1 MTLTPMED
9 KGIIP
14 NFNDFKR
21 QLAEL
26 LQSRSTVEDITLLQ
40 GFLQLVH
47 SKTQQWRG
55 AEGLPAT
62 PDLLDAVWKEIH
74 YPIFKWFQQWRA
86 HLLEAAEGGPQERT
100 YISFRRMNG
109 KLNKIFKI
117 IRQFYNGLVQ
127 QLFDR
132 YDFGKLLPA
141 GVIRELNVQSGG
153 ELQTLDDSSYFTILC
168 VMSLQR
174 CLLYLGCCHRYKC
187 CCSKLSKRF
196 HISDFDDSMR
206 YFMLAKQ
213 IVPSVGETY
222 LQEGLVYVQTGNY
235 GHAAYAFM
243 RGSLSRMPTD
253 AGIPNLE
260 SIVADASSGLFA
272 KHQGILKRLRSKESD
287 SNKLINREVLE
298 FYFLALFSSVYAP
311 ESWSKQGS
319 DIRHCTEILFEK
331 VRSRYARNVRLI
343 LQDVLLFIG
352 GFDLVIK
359 KAKAMGLNRSDTLP
373 SNCTAFL
380 ETAFDFFSH
389 VIDSVVLKEWQSFD
403 TWEYLALVRVIC
415 VWIKSHSIVTQ
426 FAHRHTQFCQ
436 SVAHLLN
443 NILAHT
449 EYQQLMDVEHRP
461 KRDYFFQ
468 EDIMLKDFSAIGHTL
483 SDFNDV
489 DLFQMEN
496 LPDRLAGLVDDKLTA
511 KEEGLLKLHA
521 IVFIGKKFLA
531 NNDVNI
537 VWCDESKRFNSLK
550 PDVPL
555 RTCSPPKAKTPPPS
569 TSDYTPAGAKQTKK
583 SKPKRNSRRVQSLS
597 SLEAKLMERKG
608 LRQSVAEGRVYSGCS
623 VPAAPMSFDVAP
635 SAHLYQ
641 DRAAGTSATQ
651 EAATYYNQGYNGPM
665 QLGSTEILNSRSP
678 SGNNRIAF
686 HPSHQA
692 YMQMIQTPQP
702 QAWPTAY
709 GHNAYYSQP
718 TQHPY
723 PMSSQLAQFQNGPIP
738 FVAGP
743 YAMYMPPP
751 GPGMVVLNNGH
762 PMIPN
767 ESPPQQHYP

>member
-1 MTLTPMED
+1 MTLSPMED

-26 LQSRSTVEDITLLQ
+26 LQSRSTVEDLTLLQ

-55 AEGLPAT
+55 GEGPPAT

-86 HLLEAAEGGPQERT
+86 HLLEATDGGPQERT
-100 YISFRRMNG
+100 YISFRRMNA

-117 IRQFYNGLVQ
+117 IHQFYHGLVQ
-127 QLFDR
+127 QFFGR

-141 GVIRELNVQSGG
+141 GLIRELEVRPGG
-153 ELQTLDDSSYFTILC
+153 ELQILDDSTYFTILC

-187 CCSKLSKRF
+187 CSSKLSKRF
-196 HISDFDDSMR
+196 HISDFDKAMR
-206 YFMLAKQ
+206 YFTLAKQ

-260 SIVADASSGLFA
+260 SIVADTSSGLFV
-272 KHQGILKRLRSKESD
+272 KHRDILRSLRSKELD
-287 SNKLINREVLE
+287 SNKFMNREVLE
-298 FYFLALFSSVYAP
+298 FYFLALFGSVYAP
-311 ESWSKQGS
+311 DSWSKQNS
-319 DIRHCTEILFEK
+319 DISHCSEILFEK
-331 VRSRYARNVRLI
+331 VKTRYAKNVQLI

-359 KAKAMGLNRSDTLP
+359 KAKSMGLNKSDTLP
-373 SNCTAFL
+373 PNCTAFL
-380 ETAFDFFSH
+380 ETAFSFFSH
-389 VIDSVVLKEWQSFD
+389 VIDSVVLREWQSFD

-436 SVAHLLN
+436 SIANLLN
-443 NILAHT
+443 AILAHP
-449 EYQQLMDVEHRP
+449 EYQHLVDVEHRP

-489 DLFQMEN
+489 DLFQMEH
-496 LPDRLAGLVDDKLTA
+496 LPDRLAGLVDGKLAA
-511 KEEGLLKLHA
+511 KEEGQLKLHA

-537 VWCDESKRFNSLK
+537 AWCDESKRFNSLK
-550 PDVPL
+550 SDVLLKACP
-555 RTCSPPKAKTPPPS
+555 SPKTKLPAPS
-569 TSDYTPAGAKQTKK
+569 TSDCTSTGTKQTKK
-583 SKPKRNSRRVQSLS
+583 SKPKRNNRRVHSLS

-608 LRQSVAEGRVYSGCS
+608 LRQSAAEGRGYSGCS
-623 VPAAPMSFDVAP
+623 VPAAPTSFDVAP

-641 DRAAGTSATQ
+641 ERAAGIGSTQ
-651 EAATYYNQGYNGPM
+651 DAAAYYNTAYNGPAP
-665 QLGSTEILNSRSP
+665 LNSTELLNSRVP
-678 SGNNRIAF
+678 SSSNRIAF
-686 HPSHQA
+686 HPSHQS
-692 YMQMIQTPQP
+692 YMQMMQTPQP
-702 QAWPTAY
+702 QAWPPAY
-709 GHNAYYSQP
+709 GPNAYYSQP
-718 TQHPY
+718 AQHPY
-723 PMSSQLAQFQNGPIP
+723 SMPSQHAQFQNGSIP
-738 FVAGP
+738 FVATP

-767 ESPPQQHYP
+767 ESAPQQHYP